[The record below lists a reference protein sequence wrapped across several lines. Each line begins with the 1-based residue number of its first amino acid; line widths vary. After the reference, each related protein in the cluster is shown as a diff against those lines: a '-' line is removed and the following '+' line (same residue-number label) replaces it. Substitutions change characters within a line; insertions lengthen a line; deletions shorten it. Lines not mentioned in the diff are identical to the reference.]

1 MKLLFISC
9 CLLFMVSCGEF
20 RKTGMNGKIIDKE
33 TGKPISDAAVNLCQG
48 LDVTTTNTEGY
59 FEVNGQTGA
68 HKIDP
73 VVEVTKDGYKP
84 FQIKISYSENE
95 SSYSVKTETKWIRYK
110 DTVFFNS
117 KKTSFLLGVD
127 IEKWSQD
134 FAISD
139 TLTIYLTKENYK
151 KEVEQS
157 INLLKL
163 H

>member
-1 MKLLFISC
+1 M
-9 CLLFMVSCGEF
+9 SCGEF
-20 RKTGMNGKIIDKE
+20 MRTGMNGKIIDKE
-33 TGKPISDAAVNLCQG
+33 TGKPISDAEVNLCEG
-48 LDVTTTNTEGY
+48 LDVTSTNKDGY
-59 FEVNGQTGA
+59 FEVHGKTGA

-73 VVEVTKDGYKP
+73 IVVVTKDGYKP
-84 FQIKISYSENE
+84 FQIKISYSDDE
-95 SSYSVKTETKWIRYK
+95 SSYSVKTETKWIKYK

-117 KKTSFLLGVD
+117 EKTSFLLGVD

-139 TLTIYLTKENYK
+139 TLTIYLTKENDK

-157 INLLKL
+157 RDLLKL